1 MMNRSRKNVE
11 KSIIAFLMLLPVIL
25 VFLHIY
31 VQKIKKENLINEDFI
46 RKNKYR
52 YIIEL
57 LRNICYNLKL

>member
-52 YIIEL
+52 YIMI
-57 LRNICYNLKL
+57 RF